1 MVSLIVD
8 SGYERLSN
16 TIPVSPA
23 YKSSKIA
30 LLCAKIKLKI
40 AFSNHLRTSIL
51 KTCSGPNHCGLY
63 SRSSLITREYLA
75 NRTF

>member
-30 LLCAKIKLKI
+30 LLCAKNQIENSVFQPSENVYFENMFWAQPLW
-40 AFSNHLRTSIL
+40 AL
-51 KTCSGPNHCGLY
+51 
-63 SRSSLITREYLA
+63 
-75 NRTF
+75 